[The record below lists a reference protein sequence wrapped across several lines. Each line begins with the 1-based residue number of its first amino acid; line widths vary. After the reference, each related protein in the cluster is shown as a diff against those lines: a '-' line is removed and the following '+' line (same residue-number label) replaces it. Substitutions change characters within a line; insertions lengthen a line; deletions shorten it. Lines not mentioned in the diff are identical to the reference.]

1 MTQPI
6 DNQFPVP
13 YNLGMTLRR
22 RGYLAQIRDSLIYH
36 LLDDRPELNY
46 TEIGEIFGISRQM
59 VRKVADKRRTDR

>member
-1 MTQPI
+1 
-6 DNQFPVP
+6 
-13 YNLGMTLRR
+13 MTLRR

-59 VRKVADKRRTDR
+59 VRKVADKRRVDR